1 MATIED
7 SLRRVPP
14 QSLDAEQSVLG
25 GILLDN
31 TALDRLVEVLQAEDF
46 YREAHRKIFRGMQR
60 LSERSEPVDLIT
72 LSEELR
78 GRGELADVGGAAYL
92 GELAERVP
100 TAANILQY
108 ARIVRDKAILRG
120 LITTATGIAAR
131 GYDPGQDVK
140 DLVERAEQ
148 EIFAISDREVR
159 PAFVRID
166 ALLGDAF
173 RKIDRLHDQRTPVTG
188 VPTGF
193 ADLDKLTAGL
203 QPSDLVIVGG
213 RPSMGKTAFCLNVAE
228 HAALRADCGVAVF
241 SLEMSKE
248 QLAMRML
255 CSEARVD
262 LSRVRTGH
270 LTDREFREL
279 AEAAARLSYAPV
291 YVDDTPA
298 MSVLELRA
306 KARRLHRDP
315 AAKLK
320 LVVVDYLQLMRS
332 SEGKDSREQ
341 EISEISRSLKALAK
355 ELNVPVVALSQLNR
369 QVESRD
375 RGKPRLAD
383 LRECVTGD
391 TRVVLADG
399 RWVPIRELVGTA
411 PQVLAVSEDQKIGR
425 AAADKVWCVGRR
437 KVFDIRLASGRSLRA
452 TGLHRLLGAH
462 GWVRVETLSAGDRLA
477 LARRL
482 PEPERTVH
490 WALDTLPRE
499 LFEQVKAAMASR
511 GTSQRAMAA
520 ARGTSYGGASHCRFA
535 PSRATLSSY
544 ARILESDPL
553 RRAAESD
560 LFWDRVVE
568 VIPAGEEDVF
578 DLTVPGPACWL
589 ADGIVSHNSGAIEQD
604 ADVILFIYREE
615 VYVEDTEKQG
625 VAEIIV
631 AKQRNGPIGSVELT
645 FLREYTRFENREV
658 LPDEDTQQ
666 GRGR

>member
-1 MATIED
+1 MASIED
-7 SLRRVPP
+7 TLRRVPP

-31 TALDRLVEVLQAEDF
+31 TALDRLAEVLQPEDF
-46 YREAHRKIFRGMQR
+46 YREAHRKVFRGMRR

-228 HAALRADCGVAVF
+228 HAALRADSGVAVF

-270 LTDREFREL
+270 LSDREFREL

-383 LRECVTGD
+383 LRE
-391 TRVVLADG
+391 
-399 RWVPIRELVGTA
+399 
-411 PQVLAVSEDQKIGR
+411 
-425 AAADKVWCVGRR
+425 
-437 KVFDIRLASGRSLRA
+437 
-452 TGLHRLLGAH
+452 
-462 GWVRVETLSAGDRLA
+462 
-477 LARRL
+477 
-482 PEPERTVH
+482 
-490 WALDTLPRE
+490 
-499 LFEQVKAAMASR
+499 
-511 GTSQRAMAA
+511 
-520 ARGTSYGGASHCRFA
+520 
-535 PSRATLSSY
+535 
-544 ARILESDPL
+544 
-553 RRAAESD
+553 
-560 LFWDRVVE
+560 
-568 VIPAGEEDVF
+568 
-578 DLTVPGPACWL
+578 
-589 ADGIVSHNSGAIEQD
+589 SGAIEQD

-615 VYVEDTEKQG
+615 VYVEDTDKQG